1 MPTPNVPNIFFSL
14 FLLTLILTPANCS
27 NISLFHSA
35 HSLEHGPD
43 ILQNRFVKLS
53 DFHWHKLKMFVRI
66 DQMLLSSC
74 FLLGQSCPGGDP
86 GLEWGELSKEVTD
99 DGEDGPTLARGRNL
113 IMAGNHILDYCLT
126 RPHLVKP
133 AFLNRLA
140 HVYTTLLCQVLGFQN
155 HANLQGTASPFISMF
170 YHTHPSTHPH
180 HICM

>member
-14 FLLTLILTPANCS
+14 FLLTLILTPVNCS
-27 NISLFHSA
+27 NIFLFHSA

-140 HVYTTLLCQVLGFQN
+140 HVYTTLNMPSLGFPTPRKF
-155 HANLQGTASPFISMF
+155 ARYGLTIYVLSYASN
-170 YHTHPSTHPH
+170 PSTHPH
-180 HICM
+180 HICI